1 MKSKIPLRKEMKM
14 RTKTAIFAITIFCFG
29 FSLAGSGDTLK
40 PSAVFVHPDAR
51 GKLPII
57 GNVAVVLT
65 GVDQQSTRLL
75 EDALALLLLAESVK
89 VIYPS
94 EKDVGKIRGQLPD
107 PVEWAKKQGVNCL
120 LTGTVVARCSHCAH
134 GKSRCA
140 NEGVRAVSF
149 TLIDVP
155 EDKILLWALYEPTDT
170 VTPTDF
176 ARSFISLI
184 KENLKE
190 EEKK

>member
-1 MKSKIPLRKEMKM
+1 M
-14 RTKTAIFAITIFCFG
+14 RIKTGIFAVIIICFG
-29 FSLAGSGDTLK
+29 LSVASDVDTLK

-57 GNVAVVLT
+57 GNVAVALT

-89 VIYPS
+89 VVYPS
-94 EKDVGKIRGQLPD
+94 DKDVGKMRGQLPD

-134 GKSRCA
+134 GKSKCS
-140 NEGVRAVSF
+140 NEAVRAVSF

-155 EDKILLWALYEPTDT
+155 EDKMLLWALYEPTGT
-170 VTPTDF
+170 VSPTDF